1 MKYRL
6 GEFSQQL
13 ADQLTGDFTLHDE
26 VALFRLSIQD
36 LVTLMET
43 QPGAQRMMI
52 GSMLRDAIEGLSR
65 IIDRA
70 ARLPQSPE
78 AMSMSQVAGI
88 LNRLQAT
95 IQTSLP
101 DGPAKDQLI
110 TSLNTSLGGISVRES
125 PTALVLRTCEMMDRS
140 VPYVE
145 DNSDGVESTGLS
157 FEAGT

>member
-1 MKYRL
+1 
-6 GEFSQQL
+6 
-13 ADQLTGDFTLHDE
+13 
-26 VALFRLSIQD
+26 
-36 LVTLMET
+36 
-43 QPGAQRMMI
+43 MMI

-110 TSLNTSLGGISVRES
+110 TALNTSLGGISVRES

-140 VPYVE
+140 VPFVE
-145 DNSDGVESTGLS
+145 DNSDGIESTGIS